1 MTLQELSAQYAQS
14 AQLLRGRLSVLRKQ
28 KKAAQEADERFW
40 LDRRILALS
49 QMLRQTSDLAEL
61 TAHYYERG
69 FYRNESYRL

>member
-1 MTLQELSAQYAQS
+1 MTLRELSAQYEQS

-28 KKAAQEADERFW
+28 KKAAQEPDERFW

-69 FYRNESYRL
+69 FYRNEGYRL